1 MERHPADQRG
11 RVSAG
16 ARQEQCVEAAF
27 QPEHVLDRVYDARFS
42 RAALAA
48 DVLEVLPPVLVLQAR
63 LARVEERCR

>member
-1 MERHPADQRG
+1 
-11 RVSAG
+11 
-16 ARQEQCVEAAF
+16 
-27 QPEHVLDRVYDARFS
+27 VYDARFS